1 MTGRRRGRPSVNGGQ
16 LVDKLKQE
24 KVAEGLKKEAEKPTS
39 LVCPQQTTINH
50 GPRTT
55 ITTRAAGMKGMYGS
69 YEGKCLHF
77 IL

>member
-1 MTGRRRGRPSVNGGQ
+1 MAGRRRGCPSVNGGQ
-16 LVDKLKQE
+16 LVVKQE
-24 KVAEGLKKEAEKPTS
+24 KVAEGLKKEARKPKS

-69 YEGKCLHF
+69 YERR
-77 IL
+77 